1 LDIEK
6 IELTWRWVDG
16 SKTAALDRIAV
27 DRTEARAGETV
38 TLQAFARTASGRT
51 FVQPIEIKIPEG
63 TPAGKLTINVGDGGA
78 IQKTDAIQQ
87 FVPNGLSDL
96 VTMINRTKLPD
107 RLYVKMLRETK
118 GLIVG
123 ASEMPKL
130 PPSLLAA
137 TSGDRVAG
145 GTKPAKHSVVAEQEL
160 VPAELV
166 ITGERSLSIEVM
178 D

>member
-1 LDIEK
+1 
-6 IELTWRWVDG
+6 
-16 SKTAALDRIAV
+16 
-27 DRTEARAGETV
+27 
-38 TLQAFARTASGRT
+38 T

-107 RLYVKMLRETK
+107 RLYVKLLRETK
-118 GLIVG
+118 GVIIG
-123 ASEMPKL
+123 ASEMPNL
-130 PPSLLAA
+130 PPSMLA
-137 TSGDRVAG
+137 TISSDRVAG

-160 VPAELV
+160 TPAEFV
-166 ITGERSLSIEVM
+166 ITGERSLEIEIIN
-178 D
+178 